1 MITGLAQALH
11 LEDGQLTNG
20 VDKRTPKSEKVDG
33 IYPFETDFGTLK
45 MSLSEATP
53 TSSISV
59 MLSGTDVHGRKCE
72 QSVTAHDLS
81 QQGARLD
88 GITQPLAPG
97 TRITLQYNDTIVAAQ
112 IVWVV
117 VVSCGTGCQ
126 AGIRLLDPKRCPW
139 KSPDTQ
145 SNHTRYL
152 PERRK
157 AERYKMSVG
166 VQLSD
171 EGQRVAMLGST
182 ADLGIG
188 GCYIETLFPPAVG
201 LRLQVL
207 LWLGSAKL
215 LAKGI
220 VRASYP
226 GVGMGIEFLDLSW
239 EETER
244 LYKFLEAKRNEI
256 Q

>member
-1 MITGLAQALH
+1 
-11 LEDGQLTNG
+11 
-20 VDKRTPKSEKVDG
+20 
-33 IYPFETDFGTLK
+33 
-45 MSLSEATP
+45 MSLSEATG

-59 MLSGTDVHGRKCE
+59 MLSCTDVHGRKCE
-72 QSVTAHDLS
+72 QLVRAHDLS

-88 GITQPLAPG
+88 GITQTLVPG
-97 TRITLQYNDTIVAAQ
+97 TRITLQHNDTIVVAQ

-117 VVSCGTGCQ
+117 VVSGGTGCQ

-139 KSPDTQ
+139 KKQDAQ
-145 SNHTRYL
+145 SDHTRYL

-157 AERYKMSVG
+157 AQRYRMSVG

-171 EGQRVAMLGST
+171 EGGRIAVRGST

-201 LRLQVL
+201 VRLQVL
-207 LWLGSAKL
+207 LWLGSARL
-215 LAKGI
+215 LAKGV

-244 LYKFLEAKRNEI
+244 LYKFLEANRSDP

>member
-1 MITGLAQALH
+1 MNFGKTTQAL
-11 LEDGQLTNG
+11 
-20 VDKRTPKSEKVDG
+20 
-33 IYPFETDFGTLK
+33 
-45 MSLSEATP
+45 
-53 TSSISV
+53 SISV
-59 MLSGTDVHGRKCE
+59 ILSGTDVNGKKCE

-88 GITQPLAPG
+88 GISQSLAPG
-97 TRITLQYNDTIVAAQ
+97 ARITLQYDNAIAAAQ

-117 VVSCGTGCQ
+117 VSGGSGMCR

-139 KSPDTQ
+139 KRQLADSDDVLRLPD
-145 SNHTRYL
+145 
-152 PERRK
+152 RRK

-166 VQLSD
+166 VHLSP
-171 EGQRVAMLGST
+171 EGQEAPMQTST
-182 ADLGIG
+182 IDVGVG
-188 GCYIETLFPPAVG
+188 GCYVETLFPPPVG
-201 LRLQVL
+201 VRMNVL

-244 LYKFLEAKRNEI
+244 LYRFLESNRSAGL
-256 Q
+256 

>member
-1 MITGLAQALH
+1 MDLRQV
-11 LEDGQLTNG
+11 E
-20 VDKRTPKSEKVDG
+20 R
-33 IYPFETDFGTLK
+33 
-45 MSLSEATP
+45 

-59 MLSGTDVHGRKCE
+59 ILSCTDVHGRKCE

-88 GITQPLAPG
+88 GITQTLAPG
-97 TRITLQYNDTIVAAQ
+97 TRVTLQYKETVVLAQ

-117 VVSCGTGCQ
+117 VVSSGAKCQ

-139 KSPDTQ
+139 KDPDSQ
-145 SNHTRYL
+145 SHHARYF

-157 AERYKMSVG
+157 SERYKMSVG
-166 VQLSD
+166 VELSD
-171 EGQRVAMLGST
+171 EGQRIAMRGST
-182 ADLGIG
+182 VDVGIG
-188 GCYIETLFPPAVG
+188 GCYIETLFPPAIGV
-201 LRLQVL
+201 RLQVL
-207 LWLGSAKL
+207 LWLGPAKL

-239 EETER
+239 EETEC
-244 LYKFLEAKRNEI
+244 LYKFLEDNRNDT